1 MSDPVVA
8 QKAPYEI
15 EVTAGTSYA
24 WCRCGL
30 SKKQPLCDGTHT
42 TTDLRPIIW
51 QAERDAI
58 VYLCGC
64 KQSRNK
70 PYCDSSH
77 NSL

>member
-8 QKAPYEI
+8 QKGPYEI
-15 EVTAGTSYA
+15 EVTADTTYA

-30 SKKQPLCDGTHT
+30 SKKQPLCDGAHT
-42 TTDLRPIIW
+42 ITDLRPIIW
-51 QAERDAI
+51 QAEKDAI